1 MKNIYQW
8 MMLLCIALT
17 ATTHLHAQKSSNQT
31 FTVKGELV
39 DSLTQEGE
47 PYATIRIFT
56 PQDSKKAV
64 YAAVTQT
71 NGKFK
76 EKQKT
81 AGKYIIHFSA
91 VGKNTVIRT
100 FSVSAEKPIANLGK
114 LLMSESSEM
123 LKGVEIVAQKPLVK
137 AEIDK
142 VTYSMEDDPDA
153 KTNNTLEML
162 RKVPLVTI
170 DGEDNIKVNG
180 SSSFKV
186 HVNGK
191 PNSLMSN
198 NPKDVL
204 KSLPANSVKSIEV
217 ITEPGAKYDADGI
230 GGILNIITVSRTLE
244 GYTVS
249 LNAGVNNRGY
259 NASGYG
265 TTKIG
270 KFTVTGN
277 YSFNHNESPAS
288 YNNELHPKS

>member
-1 MKNIYQW
+1 MTHILRFV
-8 MMLLCIALT
+8 LLLAIVLG
-17 ATTHLHAQKSSNQT
+17 TTGVQAQKTGTKAFS
-31 FTVKGELV
+31 VKGVLV
-39 DSLTQEGE
+39 DSLTNKGE
-47 PYATIRIFT
+47 PYATIRIFLKGET
-56 PQDSKKAV
+56 KKPV

-71 NGKFK
+71 NGKFDEQLK
-76 EKQKT
+76 S
-81 AGKYIIHFSA
+81 AGEYTIYISSVGLRTVMRHF
-91 VGKNTVIRT
+91 TLT
-100 FSVSAEKPIANLGK
+100 EEKPMADLGR
-114 LLMSESSEM
+114 LLTGEDVKK
-123 LKGVEIVAQKPLVK
+123 LKGVEVVAQKPLVK

-142 VTYSMEDDPDA
+142 VTYSVEDDPDS
-153 KTNNTLEML
+153 KTNTTHEML
-162 RKVPLVTI
+162 RKVPFVTI

-180 SSSFKV
+180 SSSFVV

>member
-1 MKNIYQW
+1 MKHIFHW
-8 MMLLCIALT
+8 MLMLCIAFT
-17 ATTHLHAQKSSNQT
+17 ATDLQAQKTNKG

-39 DSLTQEGE
+39 DSLTNEGE

-56 PQDSKKAV
+56 PADTKKAV
-64 YAAVTQT
+64 YAAVTQP
-71 NGKFK
+71 NGKFN
-76 EKQKT
+76 EKLKT
-81 AGKYIIHFSA
+81 AGQYIIHFSS

-100 FSVSAEKPIANLGK
+100 FSVTDEQPVANLGT
-114 LLMSESSEM
+114 LRISESAEM
-123 LKGVEIVAQKPLVK
+123 LKGVEVVAQKPLVK

-153 KTNNTLEML
+153 KTNTTLEML

-191 PNSLMSN
+191 PNSLMSS
-198 NPKDVL
+198 NPKEVL

-230 GGILNIITVSRTLE
+230 GGILNIITVSRSLE

-265 TTKIG
+265 T
-270 KFTVTGN
+270 V
-277 YSFNHNESPAS
+277 
-288 YNNELHPKS
+288 